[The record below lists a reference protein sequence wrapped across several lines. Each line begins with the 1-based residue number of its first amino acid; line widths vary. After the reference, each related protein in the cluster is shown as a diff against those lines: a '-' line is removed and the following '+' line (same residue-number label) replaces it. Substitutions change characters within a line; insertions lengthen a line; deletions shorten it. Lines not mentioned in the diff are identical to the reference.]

1 MKHKE
6 LHYYLGGYVSH
17 RDFQAFVD
25 PSNTVA
31 QILLAHFVALQVL
44 FAPIKSQEWSGRNM
58 GRPNRGTVF
67 RLDGI
72 WNNVPKS
79 MRRYLQWPMLA
90 TGAIP
95 GVPSYVERA
104 RGWGVSWLDTLAV
117 E

>member
-1 MKHKE
+1 MKYKE
-6 LHYYLGGYVSH
+6 LYYYFGGYVSH
-17 RDFQAFVD
+17 GDFQAFID
-25 PSNTVA
+25 PSNAVA
-31 QILLAHFVALQVL
+31 QILLAHFVAMLVL

-72 WNNVPKS
+72 WNNVPKD

-104 RGWGVSWLDTLAV
+104 RSWGVSWLDTLVV